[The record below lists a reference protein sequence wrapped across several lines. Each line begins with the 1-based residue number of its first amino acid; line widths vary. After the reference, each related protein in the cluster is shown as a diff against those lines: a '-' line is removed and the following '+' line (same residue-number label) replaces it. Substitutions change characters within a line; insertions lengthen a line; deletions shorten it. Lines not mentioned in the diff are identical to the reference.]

1 MENGAL
7 VDSLGL
13 EQGADEEAVRVGLA
27 LEPPVAGAGDEG
39 ERGGAGIRG
48 GEGGGHVIVGFVA
61 ESLGGGI
68 GDGVSVEAAVAH
80 FDGDL
85 SA

>member
-7 VDSLGL
+7 ADSLGL

-39 ERGGAGIRG
+39 EGGGAWFG
-48 GEGGGHVIVGFVA
+48 
-61 ESLGGGI
+61 
-68 GDGVSVEAAVAH
+68 
-80 FDGDL
+80 
-85 SA
+85 